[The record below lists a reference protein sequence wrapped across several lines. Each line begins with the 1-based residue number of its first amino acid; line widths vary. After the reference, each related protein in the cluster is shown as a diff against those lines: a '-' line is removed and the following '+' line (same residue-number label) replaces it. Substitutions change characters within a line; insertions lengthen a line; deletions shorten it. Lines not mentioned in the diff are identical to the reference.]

1 MLIALKTV
9 FPIFAFIVTGCN
21 MLSGTSG
28 DRSNQENQNA
38 DKTSQTQVYK
48 CDNYKFSTN
57 INSDEVTLYLPSRTV
72 VLDKVRAASG
82 AKYQNSD
89 IMFWTKGD
97 RALLEI
103 KGKTYN
109 CQRNTLLEPRITGG
123 KRPVD
128 FRAIGNEPGWLV
140 EIVDGH
146 SIRILTDYG
155 NNKVATSAPSP
166 QLTEKAKIYEAETE
180 AHKIR
185 IVIVQQPCTDTM
197 SGEQFES
204 QVTIDLDGETFTG
217 CGQSF

>member
-1 MLIALKTV
+1 MPISLKIVFSTFAL
-9 FPIFAFIVTGCN
+9 IVTGCN
-21 MLSGTSG
+21 MLSSTSS
-28 DRSNQENQNA
+28 DRYNREQQT
-38 DKTSQTQVYK
+38 DKISSIQAYE
-48 CDNYKFSTN
+48 CNNYKFSADTAFE
-57 INSDEVTLYLPSRTV
+57 DATLYLPDRTV
-72 VLDKVRAASG
+72 VLDKVRSASG

-89 IMFWTKGD
+89 ILFWNKGD
-97 RALLEI
+97 GALLE
-103 KGKTYN
+103 KEGNTYN